1 MGTATQATTTT
12 RKPNTGDNKL
22 PSDLTLAVSLS
33 GSEAGAI
40 TMVQNDFLSDAGN
53 VTYIGSIR
61 KGLKLPGTPTEALE
75 ALGFSVNGI
84 DAVRHDSGVH
94 LSAAKV
100 SKRTGRVIA
109 GTGGNPTVGFS
120 VVVPVEDADGE
131 SRNYMAQVY
140 VTFLQKEQSFNLTA
154 RAFPQGAG
162 RAAGPQVKGEVTG
175 LIIDLA

>member
-1 MGTATQATTTT
+1 MATATQSNT

-22 PSDLTLAVSLS
+22 PTSLSLAVSLN
-33 GSEAGAI
+33 GADIGGI
-40 TMVQNDFLSDAGN
+40 TLLQNDYLSDAGN
-53 VTYIGSIR
+53 VTYVASVK
-61 KGLKLPGTPTEALE
+61 KGWKLPGDPTEALE
-75 ALGFSVNGI
+75 ALGFAVNGI

-94 LSAAKV
+94 LSAPKV

-109 GTGGNPTVGFS
+109 GSGGNPTVGFS
-120 VVVPVEDADGE
+120 VVIPVTDADGE

-140 VTFLQKEQSFNLTA
+140 ATFLQKEQSYNLTA